1 MKRLREV
8 WGCLAGAG
16 GPLRTAVIFAL
27 CVATFAVCAAD
38 FRYQTKR
45 SGLLPGVATGKWGVS
60 PSGVSVLNADPSV
73 IILQADPDR
82 PFPYIVNQIS
92 RPQGLDRVRVRAE
105 AAAHGVRQGREEWQT
120 ARILFWSYDGDGK
133 RMRYLPHELGA
144 IGGTTDWHGMT
155 LVVPVLPETRLLR
168 FIIYNGGVSGRMFVR
183 NITVDEV
190 AETRLFGILKTVL
203 IAGWAVAALWAVWP
217 LAPAAARRPAMGLTL
232 LVAAGILGGTLAPQ
246 PLLSNLM
253 QPALDLAQRTAG
265 PLWPGASPDV
275 PEALPAEGAQRP
287 FARGGNAN
295 GPPVAA
301 EPSDEQRFE
310 GQRVPFTPDW
320 TPRLEAGV
328 AAHLAAFVLIGAMM
342 LLAFPGT
349 PPIRIF
355 LYLLVFSA
363 SLETVQGF
371 HVTRTPEIRDLA
383 ANIAGI
389 PLGLLLAVS
398 VRRLWPRRHRREGG

>member
-1 MKRLREV
+1 MKRLREL
-8 WGCLAGAG
+8 WGRVAGAG
-16 GPLRTAVIFAL
+16 GPLRAAVISAL
-27 CVATFAVCAAD
+27 CVATFAVCAGE
-38 FRYQTKR
+38 FRYHTKR
-45 SGLLPGVATGKWGVS
+45 SGLIPGVATGQWGVS
-60 PSGVSVLNADPSV
+60 PGGVSALNSDPSV
-73 IILQADPDR
+73 IILQVDPDR

-105 AAAHGVRQGREEWQT
+105 AAAQGVRQGREEWET
-120 ARILFWSYDGDGK
+120 ARILFWSYDGDGR

-144 IGGTTDWHGMT
+144 LGGTTDWHDMT

-168 FIIYNGGVSGRMFVR
+168 FIIYNGGVSGRMLVR

-203 IAGWAVAALWAVWP
+203 IAGWVLAALWAAWP
-217 LAPAAARRPAMGLTL
+217 LAVAAARRPAVGLTL

-253 QPALDLAQRTAG
+253 QPALDLAQRAAG

-287 FARGGNAN
+287 SAQGGNAN
-295 GPPVAA
+295 GSPVAA
-301 EPSDEQRFE
+301 APSDEQRFE
-310 GQRVPFTPDW
+310 GQRVPLTPDW

-328 AAHLAAFVLIGAMM
+328 AAHLAAFVLLGIMM
-342 LLAFPGT
+342 PLAFPGT
-349 PPIRIF
+349 PLIRIF
-355 LYLLVFSA
+355 LYLLVFSV
-363 SLETVQGF
+363 SIETVQGF
-371 HVTRTPEIRDLA
+371 HVTRTPELRDLA

-398 VRRLWPRRHRREGG
+398 IRRLWPRRRPREAG